1 MTVSATPQ
9 PLAYRLPDGTVP
21 SARVLH
27 LIEAARREF
36 MANGFDAVSIDGIA
50 RLTGVSKETI
60 YRYFPDKIALL
71 RAALAGLRASFDASA
86 ASVGRKATDPEA
98 VLTGYAQII
107 QDATI
112 GGGFL
117 SATWLSI
124 AIARTVPDIAGAL
137 QKDSLTGLEPLRLK
151 LEELAADAGMT
162 QPVAIELA
170 ADFGS
175 LAVEGT
181 RSLMGWE
188 PANAAE
194 RMERSRRI
202 ARLFL
207 YGCST
212 RKTAV
217 GTLDVAVIPEGHW
230 PEGDWGGFKPPRE
243 RAPHI
248 ALLLEVARDHFFAHG
263 YQGVSLD
270 EIGSMARVG
279 RGTLYRHFRNKAG
292 VFEASMLDAAERLSC
307 TPPALDTH
315 REPAAALAPFLA
327 AASAALTSP
336 AAIALHRTVIAESRR
351 SPALAR
357 QVYTVVREPWHTA
370 LADWISRKVEDGALA
385 LDDPAWHAMQLLTL
399 ATAGNR
405 PFAANDAP
413 DPASRALAVRRAIAI
428 FLGGYKA
435 ALC

>member
-1 MTVSATPQ
+1 MTGTTTLQ
-9 PLAYRLPDGTVP
+9 HLAYRLPDGTLP

-36 MANGFDAVSIDGIA
+36 MASGFDAVSIDGLA

-60 YRYFPDKIALL
+60 YRHFPDKAALL
-71 RAALAGLRASFDASA
+71 RAALAGLRASFEASA
-86 ASVGRKATDPEA
+86 ASVGREAKDPEA
-98 VLTGYAQII
+98 ILTGYAQII
-107 QDATI
+107 QDATLD
-112 GGGFL
+112 GGFL

-124 AIARTVPDIAGAL
+124 AIARAVPDIAGAL
-137 QKDSLTGLEPLRLK
+137 QNDSLTGLEPLRLK
-151 LEELAADAGMT
+151 LAKFAAEAGIV
-162 QPVAIELA
+162 QPVPIELA

-175 LAVEGT
+175 LADEGA
-181 RSLMGWE
+181 RSLMRWE
-188 PANAAE
+188 PSKAAE
-194 RMERSRRI
+194 RTQNARRVSR
-202 ARLFL
+202 LL
-207 YGCST
+207 LHGCSAGKAPVT
-212 RKTAV
+212 PLSAFV
-217 GTLDVAVIPEGHW
+217 MADGN
-230 PEGDWGGFKPPRE
+230 WGGLKPPSN

-270 EIGSMARVG
+270 DIGSIARVG

-307 TPPALDTH
+307 TPPPLRAEC
-315 REPAAALAPFLA
+315 EPAAALAPFLA
-327 AASAALTSP
+327 AASATLTSS

-351 SPALAR
+351 NPELAR
-357 QVYTVVREPWHTA
+357 QIYIVIREPWHAA
-370 LADWISRKVEDGALA
+370 LAEWLARKVEVGVLE

-405 PFAANDAP
+405 PFAANDTP
-413 DPASRALAVRRAIAI
+413 DAAARALAVRRAIAI
-428 FLGGYKA
+428 FLGGYMA

>member
-1 MTVSATPQ
+1 MTGSSTPQ
-9 PLAYRLPDGTVP
+9 QLAYRLPDGALP

-27 LIEAARREF
+27 LIEAARHEF
-36 MANGFDAVSIDGIA
+36 MASGFDAVSIDGIA

-60 YRYFPDKIALL
+60 YRHFPDKVALL
-71 RAALAGLRASFDASA
+71 RAALAGLRASFEASA
-86 ASVGRKATDPEA
+86 AGIDREAKDPEV

-112 GGGFL
+112 SGGFL

-124 AIARTVPDIAGAL
+124 AIARTVPDIADAL
-137 QKDSLTGLEPLRLK
+137 QNDSLTGLEPLRLK
-151 LEELAADAGMT
+151 LEELAADAGMA
-162 QPVAIELA
+162 QQVPIELA

-175 LAVEGT
+175 LAVEGA

-188 PANAAE
+188 PADAAE
-194 RMERSRRI
+194 RMQISRRV

-207 YGCST
+207 HGCRTGNSQIAALT
-212 RKTAV
+212 TPA
-217 GTLDVAVIPEGHW
+217 IPAE
-230 PEGDWGGFKPPRE
+230 DWGGLKPPRE

-270 EIGSMARVG
+270 DIGSIARVG

-307 TPPALDTH
+307 TPPALAMDC
-315 REPAAALAPFLA
+315 EPARALAPFLA
-327 AASAALTSP
+327 AASAALTSST
-336 AAIALHRTVIAESRR
+336 AIALHRTVIAESRR
-351 SPALAR
+351 TPELAR
-357 QVYTVVREPWHTA
+357 KVYLVIREPWHAA
-370 LADWISRKVEDGALA
+370 LAEWISRKVTEGVFELE
-385 LDDPAWHAMQLLTL
+385 DPAWHAMQLLTL

-405 PFAANDAP
+405 PFASNDLP
-413 DPASRALAVRRAIAI
+413 DPAFKAEAVRRAIAI